1 MTETL
6 AGTILRQSGLKK
18 TAGRLA
24 LLSVLLAADQPLS
37 HKDICTAL
45 EQDSYYDPVSVYRS
59 LESFVE
65 AGFVHKIEDE
75 NRTWLF
81 ALCTCG
87 EKSHCHP
94 HFFCRSCGKC
104 ECLKNYSI
112 PAIENLQDGYLV
124 EEQRY
129 YIRGICSDCAN
140 NLNEG
145 AKRSSKSRKK

>member
-1 MTETL
+1 MTEKL
-6 AGTILRQSGLKK
+6 VGAILRRSGLKK

-24 LLSVLLAADQPLS
+24 LLSVLTKTDKPLS
-37 HKDICTAL
+37 HKDICAAL
-45 EQDSYYDPVSVYRS
+45 DYDFCYDPVSVYRS

-104 ECLKNYSI
+104 ECLKNLSI
-112 PAIENLQDGYLV
+112 PVIENLQDGYVV

-129 YIRGICSDCAN
+129 YIHGICSACSAARDN
-140 NLNEG
+140 
-145 AKRSSKSRKK
+145 RSV